1 MTARQVRVVGPAG
14 AVALLTVGDGA
25 GCNLDERTLDKY
37 VAAGDYTLV
46 ELELD
51 GPVVGGGR
59 SAELAAAFATTEN
72 EPAVDD
78 DGFAVATLGE
88 PDIMLPLA
96 QQLSGPAA
104 LTDAPAPKRK
114 PGRPR
119 KNPPPTTGE

>member
-1 MTARQVRVVGPAG
+1 MTTRQVRVVGPAG

-25 GCNLDERTLDKY
+25 GCNLDERTLAKY

-46 ELELD
+46 DVEAD
-51 GPVVGGGR
+51 I
-59 SAELAAAFATTEN
+59 ATTEN

-78 DGFAVATLGE
+78 DGFAVTTLGE
-88 PDIMLPLA
+88 PDVTLPLA
-96 QQLSGPAA
+96 QQLSGPLAEP
-104 LTDAPAPKRK
+104 TPPKRK